1 MSRKTFGPKGRQNLP
16 KIILQMGRH
25 LVYSEGTKTEP
36 LYVDSIKR
44 AIAEKYFCGMND
56 IEIICAN
63 NKSYNTIGLVQ
74 YAKEDVKSRLVR
86 KEKINHVWIFYDK
99 DNFPIDDFT
108 SAYHSINCMNDSLT
122 VNDDGFKYELKTQIS
137 WHSCYSNEAF
147 ELWLLLYFDY
157 MDVPRDRKQLIKD
170 INNKDSLKKVNFVYG
185 KSKENLHQIFT
196 ENGGS
201 IDNAIRSAKR
211 LVKNNKLQN
220 PSTNVYEFAEYFN
233 AYINSK

>member
-1 MSRKTFGPKGRQNLP
+1 MTNNMFRPKGRQNLP
-16 KIILQMGRH
+16 KLILQMGRH

-36 LYVDSIKR
+36 LYVESIKK
-44 AIAEKYFCGMND
+44 AIAAKYLCGIND
-56 IEIICAN
+56 IEILCAN

-74 YAKEDVKSRLVR
+74 YAREDVKSRLER
-86 KEKINHVWIFYDK
+86 KEKIDHVWIFYDK
-99 DNFPIDDFT
+99 DSFPMDDFT
-108 SAYHSINCMNDSLT
+108 NANASINTLNDSLE
-122 VNDDGFKYELKTQIS
+122 VSDDGFKYEEKTQIS

-170 INNKDSLKKVNFVYG
+170 INHKASLKKANFVYE
-185 KSKENLHQIFT
+185 KNKENIHQIFT

-201 IDNAIRSAKR
+201 IDNAIKYAKR

-220 PSTNVYEFAEYFN
+220 PSTNVYEFAEYFK